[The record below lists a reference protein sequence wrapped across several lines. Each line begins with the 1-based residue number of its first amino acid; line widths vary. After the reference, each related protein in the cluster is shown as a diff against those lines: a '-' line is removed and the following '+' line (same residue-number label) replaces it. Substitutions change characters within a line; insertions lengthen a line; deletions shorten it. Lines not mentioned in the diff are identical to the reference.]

1 MSFFILDDI
10 YSKLQKIYNKGE
22 IFRDYI
28 ENSNLFPIKIK
39 LKKVQEKDIT
49 NNYSLLLSQIKNL
62 KKSELTIEY
71 KEFEF
76 KKLGKQTV
84 PVAVIVEDVEH
95 FCKIVDKKFY
105 YDRFVENYHKVITKY
120 PKLRD
125 LILKKPMIVLEYV
138 EHWDRIFL
146 IIDFFINNNQ
156 QNLYLREISLKDID
170 TKYIEKHLKILDIL
184 ISNIKQLDTL
194 KTIGDFAFEKKYHL
208 KYPLAQVRFRMLDE
222 RLYINGLSDLTL
234 CIDEFEKLKIE
245 CKKVYIIE
253 NKITTLA
260 FPQLKDSIAI
270 FGSGYKVGILQN
282 TKWLKDK
289 EIFYWGDIDS
299 DGFAILSQIRGYFPQ
314 IKSIFMD
321 QSVFDKF
328 SNFIVEYK
336 SKVTNKK
343 LEYLTNDELK
353 LYSSLSNKR
362 LEQERL
368 PFEFIKGNL

>member
-1 MSFFILDDI
+1 
-10 YSKLQKIYNKGE
+10 
-22 IFRDYI
+22 
-28 ENSNLFPIKIK
+28 
-39 LKKVQEKDIT
+39 
-49 NNYSLLLSQIKNL
+49 
-62 KKSELTIEY
+62 
-71 KEFEF
+71 
-76 KKLGKQTV
+76 
-84 PVAVIVEDVEH
+84 
-95 FCKIVDKKFY
+95 
-105 YDRFVENYHKVITKY
+105 
-120 PKLRD
+120 
-125 LILKKPMIVLEYV
+125 
-138 EHWDRIFL
+138 
-146 IIDFFINNNQ
+146 
-156 QNLYLREISLKDID
+156 
-170 TKYIEKHLKILDIL
+170 
-184 ISNIKQLDTL
+184 
-194 KTIGDFAFEKKYHL
+194 
-208 KYPLAQVRFRMLDE
+208 MLDE
-222 RLYINGLSDLTL
+222 RLYINGLSELTL
-234 CIDEFEKLKIE
+234 CIDEFEKIKIE